1 MARSTGVHMNTG
13 ELLDL
18 ARTRQ
23 GTTDYGLAKM
33 LGVGPSTI
41 SNYRVGRSH
50 PDEVMAPRLAELAG
64 LDPLQVVAWMQAE
77 RSRSE
82 EGRAT
87 WRAIAERLAATAA
100 GVCMCIGVGGGPDAN
115 ITSLSHQPLT
125 DDHRGSSVYYVNRLL
140 RHLVRR
146 AVDALQSLTPT
157 PTGLHLA

>member
-1 MARSTGVHMNTG
+1 MNTG

-23 GTTDYGLAKM
+23 GTTDYGLAKL

-100 GVCMCIGVGGGPDAN
+100 GVCMCIGIGGGPDAN
-115 ITSLSHQPLT
+115 TPTLT
-125 DDHRGSSVYYVNRLL
+125 AQATEGAPGQSVYYVNRLL
-140 RHLVRR
+140 RLARLFVRR
-146 AVDALQSLTPT
+146 
-157 PTGLHLA
+157 LADLNPQPRCLAFA